1 MAETFQKRN
10 ACLFIATNIAPDSR
24 YLTSFLRLTMT
35 LSASR
40 LAFFEIVA
48 DGIAAEVAAAQS
60 TAAVRKRK
68 RSASL

>member
-1 MAETFQKRN
+1 VPIYRHKHCA
-10 ACLFIATNIAPDSR
+10 R

-35 LSASR
+35 LSALR

-60 TAAVRKRK
+60 TATVRKRK